1 MLTVCA
7 QITPAAGAS
16 RAAPS
21 PLAGRAGLTPQRLAH
36 AKAFSLY
43 SGDSAPQQPQGP
55 FSFFPRPAA
64 EAAKAT
70 AAAAKKA
77 AAGAAKSLAEE
88 LTADEDQQLLQPL
101 GKQRFRSALEQVRP
115 LLLPAVQGKAGR
127 RNAFLICTVGWMVPP
142 TLRTLIA
149 GFLPTR
155 LPACRCPTS
164 LTRAPST
171 ANKRLTARLAPPGQ
185 GPRFA
190 TPKPAQTF
198 VPRTATANES
208 LD

>member
-21 PLAGRAGLTPQRLAH
+21 PLTGRPAGLTPQRLAH
-36 AKAFSLY
+36 AKAFSRY
-43 SGDSAPQQPQGP
+43 SGDAAPQQPQGP

-77 AAGAAKSLAEE
+77 AVGAAKSLAEE

-115 LLLPAVQGKAGR
+115 TAAACLLCRGRAGCCRAWALLDLHLCLQNQQGCLP
-127 RNAFLICTVGWMVPP
+127 TPP
-142 TLRTLIA
+142 TPAHTDCWFPA
-149 GFLPTR
+149 HP
-155 LPACRCPTS
+155 PACLQVSYYTNQSAFNR
-164 LTRAPST
+164 
-171 ANKRLTARLAPPGQ
+171 
-185 GPRFA
+185 
-190 TPKPAQTF
+190 
-198 VPRTATANES
+198 E
-208 LD
+208 